1 MHRYQPIRWLSLIS
15 IVVGALSS
23 QSVLAQND
31 ADNEESSKSSW
42 GLGAGVTMTNKPY
55 RDFDNKAEVIPL
67 ITYENQWVR
76 VFGPSVEV
84 KLPSAGPVAFKLN
97 ARYALNEGY
106 ESSDSS
112 FLSGM
117 DERKASVWLG
127 ASASWRTD
135 IATLSAGWMGDASG
149 ESKGQQ
155 IRLSAEKNFRFESF
169 TFAPRLTATWLDSKY
184 VGYYYGVR
192 SHEARA
198 WRPQYDGRST
208 VNTELALRSS
218 YALRPNQTL
227 SLDVGITMLGSSIK
241 DSPLVDRS
249 TVPSARL
256 SYLYRF

>member
-1 MHRYQPIRWLSLIS
+1 MHRYQPIRSLSLVS

-23 QSVLAQND
+23 PSVWAQND
-31 ADNEESSKSSW
+31 ADNENSSKSTW
-42 GLGAGVTMTNKPY
+42 GLGAGVTMTNRPY
-55 RDFDNKAEVIPL
+55 RDFDNKAQVIPL
-67 ITYENQWVR
+67 VTYENQWVR

-106 ESSDSS
+106 ESSDSR
-112 FLSGM
+112 FLNGM

-135 IATLSAGWMGDASG
+135 IATLSAGWMGDASS

-155 IRLSAEKNFRFESF
+155 IKLSAEKNFRFESF
-169 TFAPRLTATWLDSKY
+169 SFAPRLTATWLDSNY
-184 VGYYYGVR
+184 VDYYYGVR

-198 WRPQYDGRST
+198 WRQQYDGKST
-208 VNTELALRSS
+208 VNTELGLRSS
-218 YALRPNQTL
+218 YALRPNQNL
-227 SLDVGITMLGSSIK
+227 SLDLAITLLGSSIK
-241 DSPLVDRS
+241 DSSLVDRS